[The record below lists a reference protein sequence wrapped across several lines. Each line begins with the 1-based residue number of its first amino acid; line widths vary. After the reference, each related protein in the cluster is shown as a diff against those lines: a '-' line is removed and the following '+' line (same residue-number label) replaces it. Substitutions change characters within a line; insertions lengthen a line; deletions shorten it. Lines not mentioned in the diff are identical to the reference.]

1 MTLPTLTLGQL
12 REDLERLAS
21 VHPASYPTN
30 VIEATHECGEICVDA
45 ENDEESLREELKS
58 AEDALEESGREFK
71 EANARADKAEEECQA
86 LRAEMEQLHDGE
98 ETVATYRERTIAA
111 EKRIEEYCQHMRAA
125 NSRVYAIELELKALR
140 ARKGMAA
147 GVYKNIQ
154 KIRTFLATVYQE
166 SKHKAHSETAAALL
180 KEIQT
185 T

>member
-1 MTLPTLTLGQL
+1 MNTLTLGQL

-45 ENDEESLREELKS
+45 ENDEDALREELKS
-58 AEDALEESGREFK
+58 AEDALEESGKEFK
-71 EANARADKAEEECQA
+71 EANARADKAEEECQK

-98 ETVATYRERTIAA
+98 ETVATYRERTLVA
-111 EKRIEEYCQHMRAA
+111 EKRTAEYSQFMRDA
-125 NSRVYAIELELKALR
+125 RYAMEQMEREMKALR
-140 ARKGMAA
+140 SRKGVSA
-147 GVYKNIQ
+147 GVFKHVQ